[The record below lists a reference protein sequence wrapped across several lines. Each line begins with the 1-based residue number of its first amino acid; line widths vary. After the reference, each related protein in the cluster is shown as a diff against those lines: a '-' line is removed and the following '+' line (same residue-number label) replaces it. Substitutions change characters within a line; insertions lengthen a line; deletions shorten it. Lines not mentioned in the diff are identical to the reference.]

1 MPEEFQYEKTLKN
14 RTDNEFVNVQM
25 YYLLTSK
32 AITKWLYRTP
42 ITSHQVILISLI
54 FGILSSVLIIQ
65 DSELLVILGAILL
78 FYKNVLDKVDGSL
91 ARVRGTA
98 TRRGRFYDSIADFIV
113 SLCLFA
119 AIAYKLSMSANSFC
133 IALICLAALV
143 TSKLQCSFFIYYD
156 ISYIKYS
163 GMDTINRLIESVT
176 EEDLKEED
184 KFTLL
189 LQRIFLI
196 IYGWQDKI
204 FAYLDKYFYGKL
216 KTKYVKNEKQLE
228 RLNSF
233 WYYHRSF
240 LAIASVLA
248 IGTHMVMIALFA
260 VIGKMEY
267 YLVLNLILLNL
278 LLIFAIVYHYASVKS
293 KMKLNQLSI

>member
-1 MPEEFQYEKTLKN
+1 MPVEFQYEKTLKT
-14 RTDNEFVNVQM
+14 RADNEFVNVQM

-32 AITKWLYRTP
+32 SITKWLYHTSITP
-42 ITSHQVILISLI
+42 HQVILISLI
-54 FGILSSVLIIQ
+54 FGVLSSVLIIQ
-65 DSELLVILGAILL
+65 DNELLVILGAILL
-78 FYKNVLDKVDGSL
+78 LYKNVLDKVDGSL

-98 TRRGRFYDSIADFIV
+98 SRRGRFYDSISDSIV

-119 AIAYKLSMSANSFC
+119 AIAYKLSISFNSYSFVLIC
-133 IALICLAALV
+133 FVALI
-143 TSKLQCSFFIYYD
+143 TSMLQCSFFIYYD

-163 GMDTINRLIESVT
+163 GMTTINRLIESIT

-189 LQRIFLI
+189 LQKIFLI

-204 FAYLDKYFYGKL
+204 FAYLDKYFFGRL
-216 KTKYVKNEKQLE
+216 KNKYVKDDKQLE
-228 RLNSF
+228 RLESL

-240 LAIASVLA
+240 LAMASVLG

-260 VIGKMEY
+260 VIGRLEY